1 MVFWI
6 DNYSSLKNC
15 TQRLA
20 DNKTLCLDT
29 EFIRSHTF
37 YPQLA
42 LVQIYNG
49 EHCWLIDTPNIDD
62 LTPLKRLFENPEC
75 TLIMHAC
82 AEDLE
87 VLRYT
92 AQIHPKKIFD
102 TQIAA
107 SLVNIG
113 YSISYAGLLE
123 SLTGIKLTKSVT
135 RSNWLARPLSEEQ
148 IKYAED
154 DVAHLER
161 LYKLL
166 CFKLSAYG
174 RWSWFEDEISIT
186 LENVEARDSIE
197 FYFERLKGK
206 HRLDSRSLTVLK
218 RLSCWRE
225 KTARAKNMPRQ
236 RIISDAILFKLAAS
250 LPKSYSDLFAIEDL
264 NPREIRVFGNNVIS
278 EIQKSYDDPEVA
290 SIPSLLNNSGNTLV
304 KRIHQCL
311 TDFGELREIPVE
323 ILVSKKELEV
333 IVRSASSGNI
343 RWPPRLLKGWR
354 VDIVKPIISGF
365 FSNS

>member
-6 DNYSSLKNC
+6 DDYNSLKNC

-29 EFIRSHTF
+29 EFMRSHTF
-37 YPQLA
+37 FPQLA
-42 LVQIYNG
+42 LIQIYNG
-49 EHCWLIDTPNIDD
+49 EHCWLIDAPNIDD
-62 LTPLKRLFENPEC
+62 LTPLKRLFENPQC
-75 TLIMHAC
+75 TLVMHAC

-92 AQIHPKKIFD
+92 AKIFPKKIFD

-135 RSNWLARPLSEEQ
+135 RSNWLARPLSDEQ

-154 DVAHLER
+154 DVAYLER
-161 LYKLL
+161 LYEIL
-166 CFKLSAYG
+166 CCKIRTYG
-174 RWSWFEDEISIT
+174 RWSWLEDEISIT
-186 LENVEARDSIE
+186 IENVEARDSLE
-197 FYFERLKGK
+197 FYFERFKGK
-206 HRLDSRSLTVLK
+206 HRLDSRSLSVLK

-225 KTARAKNMPRQ
+225 RTARAMNTPRQ
-236 RIISDAILFKLAAS
+236 RVISDAILYKLAS
-250 LPKSYSDLFAIEDL
+250 NLPKSYSDLFAIKEL
-264 NPREIRVFGNNVIS
+264 HPREIRVFGNTIIS
-278 EIQKSYDDPEVA
+278 EIQKSFNDPEVVL
-290 SIPSLLNNSGNTLV
+290 IPSLLNNSGNTLV
-304 KRIHQCL
+304 KSLHQHL

-323 ILVSKKELEV
+323 VLVSKKELEV
-333 IVRSASSGNI
+333 IVRSALSGNI

-354 VDIVKPIISGF
+354 VNIVKPIISGF
-365 FSNS
+365 ISNI